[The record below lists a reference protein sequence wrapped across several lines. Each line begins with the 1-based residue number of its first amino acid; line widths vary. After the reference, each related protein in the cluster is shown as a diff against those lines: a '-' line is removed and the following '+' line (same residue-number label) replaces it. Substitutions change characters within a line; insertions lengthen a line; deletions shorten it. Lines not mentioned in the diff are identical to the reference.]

1 MVIRGFALFET
12 AIGPCGLAWS
22 ARGIA
27 GLNLPE
33 GNEHRTR
40 ARLIERFPGAS
51 EETPPPEIQR
61 AIDSIVQLLA
71 GEPRDLSGLA
81 LDETGVPE
89 FNARV
94 YAIARTIPPG
104 TTVSYGEIARQLGD
118 LTLSRAVGQ
127 ALGQNPFPIVVP
139 CHRVLAADGSLGGFS
154 AKGGVETK
162 RRLLTL
168 ERALRQGSLE
178 F

>member
-1 MVIRGFALFET
+1 VVIRGFALFET
-12 AIGPCGLAWS
+12 AIGHCGIAWS

-51 EETPPPEIQR
+51 EQAPPPEIQA

-71 GEPRDLSGLA
+71 GEPRDLAGLPI
-81 LDETGVPE
+81 DETGVAE

-94 YAIARTIPPG
+94 YAIARRIPPG
-104 TTVSYGEIARQLGD
+104 STLSYGDIARQLGD
-118 LTLSRAVGQ
+118 VALSRAVGQ

-139 CHRVLAADGSLGGFS
+139 CHRVLGADGSLGGFS
-154 AKGGVETK
+154 AQGGVETK